1 MVRRPTRSKRPDTHF
16 PVPTIYR
23 ANPAA
28 PSDAVRI
35 PARNKGKVI
44 ASTII
49 RGNRQGVLKIPNA
62 RLWSPD
68 DPYLYDLTAELV
80 KVTPPKGAGNDRPGL
95 PPMTGREVQAYAA
108 ATVTGASSA
117 SAQRSFGVRKHSTG
131 IDPKNGKHALVPHKN
146 TINNH

>member
-1 MVRRPTRSKRPDTHF
+1 MADRRAGPEIDKGELTGDVALSNTA
-16 PVPTIYR
+16 T
-23 ANPAA
+23 

-35 PARNKGKVI
+35 TARDKGKVI

-80 KVTPPKGAGNDRPGL
+80 KVTPPKGAGNDRTGL
-95 PPMTGREVQAYAA
+95 PPMTEREGQAYAS
-108 ATVTGASSA
+108 ATATGAPTEDDKS
-117 SAQRSFGVRKHSTG
+117 
-131 IDPKNGKHALVPHKN
+131 
-146 TINNH
+146 

>member
-1 MVRRPTRSKRPDTHF
+1 MCALVTGVQTCALPICIWQTVWLEPVADLHIADLRAVPDIDKGELT
-16 PVPTIYR
+16 VDVALSNT
-23 ANPAA
+23 AT

-35 PARNKGKVI
+35 TARDKGKVI

-80 KVTPPKGAGNDRPGL
+80 KVTPPKGAGNDRKI
-95 PPMTGREVQAYAA
+95 GRAHV
-108 ATVTGASSA
+108 
-117 SAQRSFGVRKHSTG
+117 
-131 IDPKNGKHALVPHKN
+131 
-146 TINNH
+146 

>member
-1 MVRRPTRSKRPDTHF
+1 MRISDWSSDVCSSDLDIDKGELTVDVALSNTA
-16 PVPTIYR
+16 T
-23 ANPAA
+23 

-35 PARNKGKVI
+35 TARDKGKVI

-80 KVTPPKGAGNDRPGL
+80 KEIG
-95 PPMTGREVQAYAA
+95 
-108 ATVTGASSA
+108 SA
-117 SAQRSFGVRKHSTG
+117 SLRERVCQSV
-131 IDPKNGKHALVPHKN
+131 
-146 TINNH
+146 